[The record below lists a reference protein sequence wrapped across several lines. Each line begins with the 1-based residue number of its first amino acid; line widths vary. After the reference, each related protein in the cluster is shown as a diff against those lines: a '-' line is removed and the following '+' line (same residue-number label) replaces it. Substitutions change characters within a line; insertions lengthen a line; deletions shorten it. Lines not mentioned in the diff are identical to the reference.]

1 MLTISDE
8 DVPGA
13 IGFSAGTYAV
23 LESAGLA
30 LITVTRTGAAGAVT
44 VDFTTADGSAIAP
57 ADYTAVSRTLSFG
70 GGETTKTIAIPIVED
85 GIREGNETILLV
97 LSNPTGGA
105 TLGATRQAILTITDN
120 ETGAIVQ
127 FSSAAYAVAEN
138 VLSGTATITITRTG
152 STAAGDTVLFKTLT
166 GGTAVNGTDYTGVS
180 NQPVTFNAGQASA
193 TVLVPIINNSNI
205 VGSRTVNMALTSPS
219 VGLSLGSPRTAVL
232 TILEDDATIQFASA
246 TAAVTEG
253 SSAVLAVTRTG
264 GTVSAATVAYTT
276 ANGTATAGSDYTAKT
291 GILTFGAGVSTQNIT
306 IATTNDT
313 VVEGPETFTVTL
325 SSPTGATLGAT
336 TVATVTINDN
346 DAFGTL
352 QFANAAYTVTEGA
365 SASLVVT
372 RSGGSAGPVTVT
384 YQTSPGGGGG
394 NPATGNGI
402 DYTTTS
408 GTLTFLNGIVSQTI
422 VVPTKADTLL
432 EGPET
437 FTVTLSPPGGGASLG
452 ATAAAVVTIV
462 DDETP
467 RLQFATPNYTVAEA
481 TGSVTLT
488 VQRVGPATSQNTVQY
503 SLAGVTAIGGG
514 VDFASTGGTLTF
526 APTITSRTIVVPITK
541 DSINEPAETFTV
553 TLANPTGGAV
563 LGSLS
568 TTTVTITDDDPAG
581 TVQFSQL
588 SYAVVEG
595 GTATITVT
603 RTGTAGPVIGE
614 LRHEQRDRHRAERL
628 HRRGGDVH
636 VPGGRDDQDVHRP
649 DRHRCAHGRQRV
661 GEPDALEPDQRAAAR
676 KPEHGHALDPRRAAD
691 GAVRRN
697 GLLGDRGRIR
707 QRPRHAGRRPRWYGH
722 RELPGR
728 RREHGGGDVRLHA
741 DAGPG
746 DADLPARDHDAADQG
761 AGHQRHAARRT
772 GVDRPHPEQPEPAAR
787 RWGRRPRRR

>member
-1 MLTISDE
+1 MSTSTITILDNDPPGAIRFSASAYTVSESAGVATIRVERTPGSTASAVTIDYATVPGGTATPGADYLLTSGTLTFKAGEVSKTFTVPIVNDNVDEPSETVNLALSNPTGGATLGTPIAAVLTISDE

-57 ADYTAVSRTLSFG
+57 AHYTAVSRTLSFG
-70 GGETTKTIAIPIVED
+70 GGKTTKTIAIPILED

-105 TLGATRQAILTITDN
+105 TLGATSQAVLTITDN

-127 FSSAAYAVAEN
+127 FSSAAYSVAEN

-152 STAAGDTVLFKTLT
+152 STAAGDTVLFRTLT
-166 GGTAVNGTDYTGVS
+166 GGTAVAGTDYTGVS
-180 NQPVTFNAGQASA
+180 NQPVTFNAGQAST
-193 TVLVPIINNSNI
+193 TVHVPIINNTNI
-205 VGSRTVNMALTSPS
+205 VGSRTVNMAITSPS
-219 VGLSLGSPRTAVL
+219 VGLSLGSPRTAML

-246 TAAVTEG
+246 TASVTEG
-253 SSAVLAVTRTG
+253 GSAVLAVTRTG
-264 GTVSAATVAYTT
+264 GTVSPATVAYTT
-276 ANGTATAGSDYTAKT
+276 ANGTATAGSDYTAKS

-306 IATTNDT
+306 IATANDT

-325 SSPTGATLGAT
+325 VAHGRHTGATTL
-336 TVATVTINDN
+336 ATVTINDN

-352 QFANAAYTVTEGA
+352 QFASAAYTVTEGA

-372 RSGGSAGPVTVT
+372 RSGGSAGQVTVH
-384 YQTSPGGGGG
+384 YQTTDGGSG
-394 NPATGNGI
+394 AAASGNGI
-402 DYTTTS
+402 DYTDTA
-408 GTLTFLNGIVSQTI
+408 GILTFLNGIVSQTI

-437 FTVTLSPPGGGASLG
+437 FTVTLSAPGGGASLG

-467 RLQFATPNYTVAEA
+467 RLQFATANYTVAEA

-488 VQRVGPATSQNTVQY
+488 VQRLGPATSQNTVQY
-503 SLAGVTAIGGG
+503 SLAGVTATGGG
-514 VDFASTGGTLTF
+514 VDFDSTGGTLTF

-541 DSINEPAETFTV
+541 DTINEPAETFTV
-553 TLANPTGGAV
+553 TLASPTGGAV
-563 LGSLS
+563 LGARS

-603 RTGTAGPVIGE
+603 RTGTAGPVAVSFATSNGTATQPSDYTAVAGTFTFQAGE
-614 LRHEQRDRHRAERL
+614 TTKTFTVITAT
-628 HRRGGDVH
+628 
-636 VPGGRDDQDVHRP
+636 
-649 DRHRCAHGRQRV
+649 
-661 GEPDALEPDQRAAAR
+661 DALTEGNSSR
-676 KPEHGHALDPRRAAD
+676 
-691 GAVRRN
+691 
-697 GLLGDRGRIR
+697 
-707 QRPRHAGRRPRWYGH
+707 
-722 RELPGR
+722 
-728 RREHGGGDVRLHA
+728 
-741 DAGPG
+741 
-746 DADLPARDHDAADQG
+746 
-761 AGHQRHAARRT
+761 
-772 GVDRPHPEQPEPAAR
+772 
-787 RWGRRPRRR
+787 